1 MDGAM
6 VSISAA
12 HLVECHLAMA
22 WIYAGAVVLAEDG
35 RLVFPEVGRTPGLY
49 QITIAMN
56 GAREVYIGEAADIR
70 RRFQNYRTP
79 GPTQQTSQRINAL
92 LRQMLADG
100 ADVTISTAVT
110 ATMDWGDGP
119 EQADLTSKVA
129 RCLFENAAIS
139 AASRSTVSRIHNLA
153 QPPMMV
159 I

>member
-1 MDGAM
+1 M

-12 HLVECHLAMA
+12 PVDLVECRLALA
-22 WIYAGAVVLAEDG
+22 WLPAGAVALAEDG

-56 GAREVYIGEAADIR
+56 GAREVYIGEAADVR

-92 LRQMLADG
+92 LRQMLANG
-100 ADVTISTAVT
+100 AVVTVSTAVT
-110 ATMDWGDGP
+110 ATIDWGDGP
-119 EQADLTSKVA
+119 EQADLTSKVT

-139 AASRSTVSRIHNLA
+139 AASRSAIHRIHNLA
-153 QPPMMV
+153 QPPR
-159 I
+159 